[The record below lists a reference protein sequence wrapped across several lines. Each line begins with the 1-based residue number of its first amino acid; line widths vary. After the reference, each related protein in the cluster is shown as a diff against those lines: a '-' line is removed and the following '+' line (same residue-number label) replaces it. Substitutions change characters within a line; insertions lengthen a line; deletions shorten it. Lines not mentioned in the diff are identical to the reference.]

1 MQRVK
6 RDKIWLKILALVFLI
21 CAMIG
26 SFVVGYKIGK
36 DKAEIIVRYIE
47 SANEE
52 RELELVSLGLF
63 ETSAYDACF
72 KCCGKLPTNPKYGI
86 TATGTRATAN
96 RTIAVDPTVIPYGA
110 EVVIDGQIYIAEDTG
125 GVIKGNKVD
134 IYFNTHEEAL
144 QYGRRQVEVF
154 VLR

>member
-1 MQRVK
+1 MQGTK
-6 RDKIWLKILALVFLI
+6 KEKIWLIILALVLLI

-26 SFVVGYKIGK
+26 SYIDGYKNGK
-36 DKAEIIVRYIE
+36 EEGQIVVRYIE

-63 ETSAYDACF
+63 ETSAYDADYE
-72 KCCGKLPTNPKYGI
+72 CCGKLPTDPNYGK

-96 RTIAVDPTVIPYGA
+96 RTIAVDPTVIPYGT
-110 EVVIDGQIYIAEDTG
+110 EVVIYGQIYIAEDTG
-125 GVIKGNKVD
+125 GAIKGNKVD